1 VASIKEIDWLILGGG
16 GQLGRAMVSRL
27 SERGIPFSAPAREEL
42 DITDEISISSYFK
55 KSAPQVV
62 VNAAAWTNVDLA
74 EEMRDEVRKV
84 NAIAPKLLAE
94 KCAESGSKFLHVST
108 DYVFAGDRSSPW
120 DEDSYKKP
128 ASYYGKTK
136 SEGEDL
142 ALKAYP
148 ENTFIIRTSWLY
160 SPWRK
165 NFVKTI
171 LRKALDGSSIVEV
184 VVDQIGQPTSALELS
199 NQIVKTAEKN
209 ISPGVYHATN
219 SGETSWFGLAKEIFE
234 IAGES
239 SERVKAIE
247 SKHYKSKVARPE
259 YSVLGHTS
267 WIREGISP
275 MSNWKDALRYS
286 FPKIVE
292 QIQREEN

>member
-1 VASIKEIDWLILGGG
+1 MASIKEIDWLILGSG
-16 GQLGRAMVSRL
+16 GQLGRAMVSQL

-55 KSAPQVV
+55 KFAPQVV

-74 EEMRDEVRKV
+74 EEMQDEVRKV

-108 DYVFAGDRSSPW
+108 DYVFSGDRSTPW

-128 ASYYGKTK
+128 TSCYGKTK

-142 ALKAYP
+142 VLRAYP

-171 LRKALDGSSIVEV
+171 LRKALDGSSLVEV

-199 NQIVKTAEKN
+199 NQIIKTAEKN
-209 ISPGVYHATN
+209 ISPGIYHATN

-234 IAGES
+234 LSGES
-239 SERVKAIE
+239 SERVKAVE
-247 SKHYKSKVARPE
+247 SKYYKSKVARPA

-275 MSNWKDALRYS
+275 MSNWKDALRSS
-286 FPKIVE
+286 FPKIIE